1 MTATTED
8 LTRIHD
14 ALKAAEAVLE
24 QFTPGSIEASF
35 KQGDDPL
42 TKADLAVDELLHE
55 LLPRD
60 GEGWLS
66 EETAD
71 DSNRLS
77 CSRVWVGD
85 PIDGTREFVE
95 GLPQWCV
102 SIGLV
107 RDGQAIAGGIVNP
120 AAGELILGAPGH
132 GVTLNGAEV
141 TQWPTTLDG
150 GEVLA
155 SNSEIKR
162 GEWDRFMNRAFA
174 VVPMGSVAYKL
185 ARVGAGL
192 AEATWTLVPKNEW
205 DIAAGVAI
213 VQAAGGYVGRLDG
226 SEPTFNNPSPKY
238 DGLIAAAPGLDRAVL
253 DMIGPL

>member
-1 MTATTED
+1 MNQRTED
-8 LTRIHD
+8 LERIHA
-14 ALKAAEAVLE
+14 ALMAASKVLE
-24 QFTPGSIEASF
+24 QFTPGAIDASF

-42 TKADLAVDELLHE
+42 TKADLAVDALLHE
-55 LLPRD
+55 ILPRE

-71 DSNRLS
+71 DARRLS
-77 CSRVWVGD
+77 CRRVWVVD

-107 RDGQAIAGGIVNP
+107 EDGRAIAGGIVNP
-120 AAGELILGAPGH
+120 AADELILGAPDY
-132 GVTLNGAEV
+132 GVTLNGDAV
-141 TQWPTTLDG
+141 TTWPTSLVG

-162 GEWDRFMNRAFA
+162 GEWDRFLDGTFR

-213 VQAAGGYVGRLDG
+213 VQAAGGFVCRLDR

-238 DGLIAAAPGLDRAVL
+238 DGLIAAAPGLEHAVL
-253 DMIGPL
+253 ETLGDI

>member
-1 MTATTED
+1 M
-8 LTRIHD
+8 
-14 ALKAAEAVLE
+14 
-24 QFTPGSIEASF
+24 
-35 KQGDDPL
+35 
-42 TKADLAVDELLHE
+42 TKADLAVDALLHE
-55 LLPRD
+55 ILPRN

-71 DSNRLS
+71 DSTRLS
-77 CSRVWVGD
+77 CSRVWVVD

-132 GVTLNGAEV
+132 GVMLDGATV
-141 TQWPTTLDG
+141 TEWPTTLDG

-162 GEWDRFMNRAFA
+162 GEWDRFMDRSFA